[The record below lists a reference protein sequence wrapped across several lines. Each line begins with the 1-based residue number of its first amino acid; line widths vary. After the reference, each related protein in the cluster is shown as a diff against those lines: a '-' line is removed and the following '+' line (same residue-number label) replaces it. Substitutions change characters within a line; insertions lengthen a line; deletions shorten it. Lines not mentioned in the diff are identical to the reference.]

1 MKCDTVA
8 LVLSCCRDKPQFI
21 ADRCFSPIHSF
32 FEQSHYLLQIKLA
45 SVNLA
50 MKYMKR
56 VSAELENVGGGAEE
70 EELIIQGVRFAFR
83 VHQVAEIT
91 SLSSFLTDRCFLSLR
106 LSLLTVFLYFSTN
119 FLSLPGDSMLRR

>member
-1 MKCDTVA
+1 
-8 LVLSCCRDKPQFI
+8 
-21 ADRCFSPIHSF
+21 
-32 FEQSHYLLQIKLA
+32 
-45 SVNLA
+45 
-50 MKYMKR
+50 MKR

-106 LSLLTVFLYFSTN
+106 LSLLNSSCIFQQISSVCR
-119 FLSLPGDSMLRR
+119 GIQC